1 MFDSSYTEKKKNGK
15 MDKHKTK
22 QQQQQQKNNYVIEDS
37 QHFGSDKHL
46 FSFGQPATPL
56 ALDYLQHPHLFFF
69 LLDKCQRA
77 MKCSREKW
85 SKLLTKKKIVFVL
98 NFPLVHLCFDL
109 CTQSQKQID
118 GKH

>member
-1 MFDSSYTEKKKNGK
+1 MLLKIPSTLAQTNISS
-15 MDKHKTK
+15 
-22 QQQQQQKNNYVIEDS
+22 
-37 QHFGSDKHL
+37 
-46 FSFGQPATPL
+46 
-56 ALDYLQHPHLFFF
+56 ALDNLQHLWLWTTCNTLIYFFF